1 MQTSTSKA
9 FWSRRQ
15 PSDVA
20 PARGFRGAEVA
31 GTLFLALAC
40 LSVAP
45 CATAE
50 VARNIGQD
58 AKRFGSGVPGV
69 PARPDQRI
77 ELGLKIKQPFTVVGL
92 GDLLQF
98 QPFAKSNDPDIQYL
112 LNIIREAD
120 MAVADFENEIMDF
133 DNFGHYGHN
142 LATKEVAD
150 DWALMGIDM
159 VSRANNKPQ
168 EAPAIW
174 ENFRQVERVGI
185 VHVGVARTM
194 REARMARYFSTPK
207 GLAGFIGVY
216 AEGGIDS
223 AVSRTSKFPPPEEVY
238 VTAVQLAQVQ
248 AMKDTLLA
256 RRGEVDVPVK
266 LPASEPTGT
275 VTVFGVVFKLGPK
288 PDAVAPVAAASAP
301 AHAEKQPEEQPK
313 DRMLQDGVTNTLRL
327 TLFRG
332 VTAGQMA
339 QLRAIAG
346 DTGTGGDLSAFG
358 TQFRVM
364 DRPGE
369 HSFDAHP
376 QDRREILTQIRTG
389 KQASDILVSNTHWHQ
404 NRFDFQ
410 AYSHDHFPADFEI
423 KFAHE
428 AIDNGVDVFVAQGV
442 HTLKGVEIYQGK
454 PIFYGT
460 SNFVFQTTIM
470 PRSDHS
476 HSPEK
481 PEDGFAP
488 DAIVGEHEIQ
498 GRNPINPAR
507 YWQTRATLKALLT
520 HTRFENGKL
529 AEVRIYP
536 CDLGLTPRPGSQ
548 IGIPKRP
555 APEIARQILEEVI
568 EYSKPFGTQIEI
580 EDGVGVIRTWPGKE
594 N

>member
-1 MQTSTSKA
+1 MHTSAALK
-9 FWSRRQ
+9 Q
-15 PSDVA
+15 
-20 PARGFRGAEVA
+20 FRLVWKIAS
-31 GTLFLALAC
+31 ALAC
-40 LSVAP
+40 LSPA
-45 CATAE
+45 AGAGAE

-58 AKRFGSGVPGV
+58 AKLFGAGVPGV

-77 ELGLKIKQPFTVVGL
+77 ELGLKINQPFTVVGL
-92 GDLLQF
+92 GDMLQF
-98 QPFAKSNDPDIQYL
+98 QPFAKRNDPDIQYL
-112 LNIIREAD
+112 VNIIREAD
-120 MAVADFENEIMDF
+120 LAVADFENEIFDF

-185 VHVGVARTM
+185 IHVGVARTM

-223 AVSRTSKFPPPEEVY
+223 AVSRTGHLPPEVVY
-238 VTAVQLAQVQ
+238 VTEPQLAQVK
-248 AMKDTLLA
+248 AMKDVLLA
-256 RRGEVDVPVK
+256 RRSEVDVPVK
-266 LPASEPTGT
+266 LPAPEPAGT

-288 PDAVAPVAAASAP
+288 PDAAALGAAVSAP
-301 AHAEKQPEEQPK
+301 PAHTEKEKAKEIPK
-313 DRMLQDGVTNTLRL
+313 DRMLQDGIANTLRL
-327 TLFRG
+327 TLYRG
-332 VTAGQMA
+332 VTAEQMA

-346 DTGTGGDLSAFG
+346 DTGTGQDLSAFG
-358 TQFRVM
+358 THFRIM

-369 HSFDAHP
+369 HSFDMNP

-423 KFAHE
+423 KFARE

-442 HTLKGVEIYQGK
+442 HTLKGVEIYKGK

-470 PRSDHS
+470 PKSVHG
-476 HSPEK
+476 PEK
-481 PEDGFAP
+481 TEEGFAP
-488 DAIVGEHEIQ
+488 DAIIGEHEIQ
-498 GRNPINPAR
+498 GRNPINPSR
-507 YWQTRATLKALLT
+507 FWQLKATLKAILT

-536 CDLGLTPRPGSQ
+536 VDLGLTPRPGSQ

-555 APEIARQILEEVI
+555 TPEIARQILEEVI
-568 EYSKPFGTQIEI
+568 EYSKPFGTKIEI
-580 EDGVGVIRTWPGKE
+580 EDGVGVIRMPNEGGW
-594 N
+594 

>member
-1 MQTSTSKA
+1 
-9 FWSRRQ
+9 
-15 PSDVA
+15 
-20 PARGFRGAEVA
+20 
-31 GTLFLALAC
+31 
-40 LSVAP
+40 
-45 CATAE
+45 
-50 VARNIGQD
+50 
-58 AKRFGSGVPGV
+58 VPGV
-69 PARPDQRI
+69 AARPDQRI
-77 ELGLKIKQPFTVVGL
+77 ELGLKIKQSFTVVGL
-92 GDLLQF
+92 GDMLQF
-98 QPFAKSNDPDIQYL
+98 QPFAKNNDPDIQYL

-120 MAVADFENEIMDF
+120 LAVADFENEIMDF

-168 EAPAIW
+168 EAPGIW

-207 GLAGFIGVY
+207 GLAGFLGVY
-216 AEGGIDS
+216 AVGGIDS
-223 AVSRTSKFPPPEEVY
+223 AVSRTSNYPPAEVVY
-238 VTAVQLAQVQ
+238 VTEPQLAQVQ
-248 AMKDTLLA
+248 AMKDALLA

-266 LPASEPTGT
+266 LPAPEPPGT

-288 PDAVAPVAAASAP
+288 PDAVALMAAAAVPP
-301 AHAEKQPEEQPK
+301 AHPEKEKEQEAPP
-313 DRMLQDGVTNTLRL
+313 DRMLQDGIANTLRL
-327 TLFRG
+327 TLYRG

-346 DTGTGGDLSAFG
+346 DTGTGRDLSAFG

-369 HSFDAHP
+369 HSFDVNP

-423 KFAHE
+423 KFARE

-442 HTLKGVEIYQGK
+442 HTLKGVEIYKGK

-470 PRSDHS
+470 PKSVHG
-476 HSPEK
+476 PEK
-481 PEDGFAP
+481 PEEGFAP
-488 DAIVGEHEIQ
+488 DAIIGEHEIQ
-498 GRNPINPAR
+498 GRNPINPSR
-507 YWQTRATLKALLT
+507 FWQLKATLKAILT
-520 HTRFENGKL
+520 HTRFENGRL

-536 CDLGLTPRPGSQ
+536 VDLGLTPRPGSQ
-548 IGIPKRP
+548 IGIPRRP

-568 EYSKPFGTQIEI
+568 EYSKPFGTKIEI
-580 EDGVGVIRTWPGKE
+580 EDGVGVIRVP
-594 N
+594 

>member
-1 MQTSTSKA
+1 MN
-9 FWSRRQ
+9 
-15 PSDVA
+15 
-20 PARGFRGAEVA
+20 
-31 GTLFLALAC
+31 
-40 LSVAP
+40 
-45 CATAE
+45 AE

-58 AKRFGSGVPGV
+58 AKLFGSGVPGV
-69 PARPDQRI
+69 PARPDQQI
-77 ELGLKIKQPFTVVGL
+77 ELGLKIKQSFTVVGL
-92 GDLLQF
+92 GDMLQF

-168 EAPAIW
+168 EAPGIW

-185 VHVGVARTM
+185 IHVGVARTM

-223 AVSRTSKFPPPEEVY
+223 AVTSTSNFPPPEVVY
-238 VTAVQLAQVQ
+238 VTEAQLAQVQ
-248 AMKDTLLA
+248 AMKDTLLT
-256 RRGEVDVPVK
+256 RRAEVDVPVK
-266 LPASEPTGT
+266 MPAPEPPGT
-275 VTVFGVVFKLGPK
+275 VTVFGVIFKLKGQK
-288 PDAVAPVAAASAP
+288 TEDGSQAAEDRGQKAGHG
-301 AHAEKQPEEQPK
+301 AHAKKEKAKEQPE
-313 DRMLQDGVTNTLRL
+313 DRMLQDGVANTLRL
-327 TLFRG
+327 TLYRG
-332 VTAGQMA
+332 VTAEQMA

-346 DTGTGGDLSAFG
+346 DTGTGRDLSAFG
-358 TQFRVM
+358 AQFRIM

-369 HSFDAHP
+369 HSFDVNP
-376 QDRREILTQIRTG
+376 QDRREILRQIRTG

-442 HTLKGVEIYQGK
+442 HTLKGVEIYKGK

-470 PRSDHS
+470 PKSVHG
-476 HSPEK
+476 PEK
-481 PEDGFAP
+481 AEEGFAP
-488 DAIVGEHEIQ
+488 DAIIGEHEIQ
-498 GRNPINPAR
+498 GRNPINPSR
-507 YWQTRATLKALLT
+507 FWQLKATLKALLT

-536 CDLGLTPRPGSQ
+536 VDLGLTPRPGSQ
-548 IGIPKRP
+548 IGIPMRP
-555 APEIARQILEEVI
+555 TPEIARQILEEVI
-568 EYSKPFGTQIEI
+568 EYSKPFGTKIEI
-580 EDGVGVIRTWPGKE
+580 EDGVGVIRTWEGK
-594 N
+594 

>member
-1 MQTSTSKA
+1 M
-9 FWSRRQ
+9 
-15 PSDVA
+15 P
-20 PARGFRGAEVA
+20 
-31 GTLFLALAC
+31 L
-40 LSVAP
+40 
-45 CATAE
+45 
-50 VARNIGQD
+50 
-58 AKRFGSGVPGV
+58 
-69 PARPDQRI
+69 RPDQGI
-77 ELGLKIKQPFTVVGL
+77 ELGLKVKQSFTVVGL
-92 GDLLQF
+92 GDMLQF

-112 LNIIREAD
+112 LNIVREAD
-120 MAVADFENEIMDF
+120 LAVADFENEIFDF

-185 VHVGVARTM
+185 IHVGVARTM

-223 AVSRTSKFPPPEEVY
+223 AVSRTGRLPPEVVY
-238 VTAVQLAQVQ
+238 VTEAQLAQIQ

-266 LPASEPTGT
+266 MPAPEPPGT

-288 PDAVAPVAAASAP
+288 PADATAAAAP
-301 AHAEKQPEEQPK
+301 PKKEKEQPR
-313 DRMLQDGVTNTLRL
+313 DRMLQDGIANTLRL
-327 TLFRG
+327 TLYRG

-346 DTGTGGDLSAFG
+346 DTGTGRDLSAFG
-358 TQFRVM
+358 TQFRIM

-369 HSFDAHP
+369 HSFDMNP

-423 KFAHE
+423 KFARE
-428 AIDNGVDVFVAQGV
+428 AIDHGVDVFVAQGV
-442 HTLKGVEIYQGK
+442 HTLKGVEIYKGK

-470 PRSDHS
+470 PKSAHG
-476 HSPEK
+476 PEN
-481 PEDGFAP
+481 PEEGFP
-488 DAIVGEHEIQ
+488 LGAIIGEHEIQ
-498 GRNPINPAR
+498 GRNPIRPER
-507 YWQTRATLKALLT
+507 YWQLKATLKALLT
-520 HTRFENGKL
+520 HTLFENGKL
-529 AEVRIYP
+529 AEVRLYP
-536 CDLGLTPRPGSQ
+536 VDLGLTPRPGSQ
-548 IGIPKRP
+548 VGIPRRP

-568 EYSKPFGTQIEI
+568 EYSKPFGTKIEI
-580 EDGVGVIRTWPGKE
+580 EDGVGVIRTWEGK
-594 N
+594 

>member
-1 MQTSTSKA
+1 MKN
-9 FWSRRQ
+9 
-15 PSDVA
+15 
-20 PARGFRGAEVA
+20 
-31 GTLFLALAC
+31 LHLAC
-40 LSVAP
+40 RAVAVLA
-45 CATAE
+45 CFSGTAAASAE
-50 VARNIGQD
+50 PARNIGQG

-77 ELGLKIKQPFTVVGL
+77 ELGLKINQSFTVVGL
-92 GDLLQF
+92 GDMLQF

-168 EAPAIW
+168 DAPGIW

-223 AVSRTSKFPPPEEVY
+223 AVSRTSNHPSPEVVY
-238 VTAVQLAQVQ
+238 VTEVQLAQVR
-248 AMKDTLLA
+248 AMKETLLA

-266 LPASEPTGT
+266 MPPSEPSGT
-275 VTVFGVVFKLGPK
+275 VTVFGVIFRLGPK
-288 PDAVAPVAAASAP
+288 PDGVVPVVAVPAP
-301 AHAEKQPEEQPK
+301 ADKPKEQPK
-313 DRMLQDGVTNTLRL
+313 DRMLQDGIANTLRL
-327 TLFRG
+327 TLYRG
-332 VTAGQMA
+332 VTAEQMA

-346 DTGTGGDLSAFG
+346 DTGTGRDLSAFG
-358 TQFRVM
+358 TQFRIM

-369 HSFDAHP
+369 HSFDMNA

-423 KFAHE
+423 KFARE

-442 HTLKGVEIYQGK
+442 HTLKGVEIYKGK

-470 PRSDHS
+470 PKSLHG
-476 HSPEK
+476 PEK
-481 PEDGFAP
+481 AEEGFAP
-488 DAIVGEHEIQ
+488 DAIIGEHEIQ
-498 GRNPINPAR
+498 GRNPINPSR
-507 YWQTRATLKALLT
+507 FWQLKATLKALLT

-536 CDLGLTPRPGSQ
+536 VDLGLTPRPGSQ
-548 IGIPKRP
+548 VGIPKRP
-555 APEIARQILEEVI
+555 SPEIARQILEEVI
-568 EYSKPFGTQIEI
+568 EYSKPFGTKIEI
-580 EDGVGVIRTWPGKE
+580 EDGVGVIRMP
-594 N
+594 

>member
-1 MQTSTSKA
+1 MHPTPALKKI
-9 FWSRRQ
+9 RRVRQ
-15 PSDVA
+15 IVSLFA
-20 PARGFRGAEVA
+20 GLSGAV
-31 GTLFLALAC
+31 L
-40 LSVAP
+40 VP
-45 CATAE
+45 AE

-58 AKRFGSGVPGV
+58 AKLFGSGVPGV

-77 ELGLKIKQPFTVVGL
+77 ELGLKIRQSFTVVGL
-92 GDLLQF
+92 GDMLQF

-120 MAVADFENEIMDF
+120 LAVADFENEIFDF

-185 VHVGVARTM
+185 IHVGVARTM

-223 AVSRTSKFPPPEEVY
+223 AVSRTSNFPPPEVVY
-238 VTAVQLAQVQ
+238 VTAAQLAQVQ

-256 RRGEVDVPVK
+256 RRSEVDVPVK
-266 LPASEPTGT
+266 MPAPEPPGT
-275 VTVFGVVFKLGPK
+275 VTVFGVIFKLGPK
-288 PDAVAPVAAASAP
+288 TADGENRTEDGGQKTEGG
-301 AHAEKQPEEQPK
+301 AHGHAKKAKSQEQPK
-313 DRMLQDGVTNTLRL
+313 DRMLQDGIANTLRL
-327 TLFRG
+327 TLYRG
-332 VTAGQMA
+332 VTAEQMA

-346 DTGTGGDLSAFG
+346 DTGTGRDLHAFG
-358 TQFRVM
+358 TQFRLM

-369 HSFDAHP
+369 HSFDVNP

-423 KFAHE
+423 KFARE

-442 HTLKGVEIYQGK
+442 HTLKGVEIYKGK

-460 SNFVFQTTIM
+460 SNFVFQTPIM
-470 PRSDHS
+470 PRFDYR
-476 HSPEK
+476 HSPEN
-481 PEDGFAP
+481 PEEGFAP

-507 YWQTRATLKALLT
+507 YWQTQATLKAILT
-520 HTRFENGKL
+520 HTRFEEGKL

-536 CDLGLTPRPGSQ
+536 VDLGLTPRPGSQ

-555 APEIARQILEEVI
+555 TPEIARQILEEVI
-568 EYSKPFGTQIEI
+568 EYSKPFGTKIEI
-580 EDGVGVIRTWPGKE
+580 EDGVGVIRMP
-594 N
+594 

>member
-1 MQTSTSKA
+1 MKTPPLSKIL
-9 FWSRRQ
+9 WSCRQ
-15 PSDVA
+15 F
-20 PARGFRGAEVA
+20 PATARGHGFRGVGVA
-31 GTLFLALAC
+31 GKFFLASAC
-40 LSVAP
+40 LSA
-45 CATAE
+45 ATGMAAE

-58 AKRFGSGVPGV
+58 AKLFGGGVPGV
-69 PARPDQRI
+69 PARPDQTV
-77 ELGLKIKQPFTVVGL
+77 ELGLKIKQSFTVVGL
-92 GDLLQF
+92 GDMLQF

-112 LNIIREAD
+112 LNIIRGAD
-120 MAVADFENEIMDF
+120 LAVADFENEIMDF

-168 EAPAIW
+168 EAPGIW

-185 VHVGVARTM
+185 IHVGVARTM

-223 AVSRTSKFPPPEEVY
+223 AVSRTSHFPPPEVVY
-238 VTAVQLAQVQ
+238 VTEAQFAQVQ
-248 AMKDTLLA
+248 AMKDALLA
-256 RRGEVDVPVK
+256 RRREVDVPVK
-266 LPASEPTGT
+266 MPASEPPGT

-288 PDAVAPVAAASAP
+288 PDAAALVAAASAP
-301 AHAEKQPEEQPK
+301 PAHGKKEKARGMPE
-313 DRMLQDGVTNTLRL
+313 DRMLQDGIANTLRL
-327 TLFRG
+327 TLYRG
-332 VTAGQMA
+332 VTAEQMA

-346 DTGTGGDLSAFG
+346 DTGTGGDLAAFG

-369 HSFDAHP
+369 HSFDVNP

-423 KFAHE
+423 KFARE

-442 HTLKGVEIYQGK
+442 HTLKGVEIYKGK

-470 PRSDHS
+470 PRFDHS
-476 HSPEK
+476 HRPEK
-481 PEDGFAP
+481 PEEGFAP

-507 YWQTRATLKALLT
+507 FWQTRATLKALLT

-555 APEIARQILEEVI
+555 TPEIARQILEEVI
-568 EYSKPFGTQIEI
+568 EYSKPFGTKIEI
-580 EDGVGVIRTWPGKE
+580 EDGVGVIRIP
-594 N
+594 